1 MPSLYPLRID
11 IWAGIIE
18 LGGSLIIVA
27 YVLAALLTLLR
38 ARTAGIVHAR
48 LLVAQGVL
56 TGLSFKVAGTLLKT
70 LLLVTWHQILVFA
83 AIFALRTLLKR
94 LFVWEQTHLRQR
106 ATPHEHGGHAVYS
119 MEQ

>member
-1 MPSLYPLRID
+1 MPSLHSLRID
-11 IWAGIIE
+11 VWAGIIE

-38 ARTAGIVHAR
+38 ARTAGIVPAR

-70 LLLVTWHQILVFA
+70 LLLVTWQQILLFA
-83 AIFALRTLLKR
+83 AIFALRTFLKR
-94 LFVWEQTHLRQR
+94 LFVWEQTHLQRQ
-106 ATPHEHGGHAVYS
+106 TTIP
-119 MEQ
+119 